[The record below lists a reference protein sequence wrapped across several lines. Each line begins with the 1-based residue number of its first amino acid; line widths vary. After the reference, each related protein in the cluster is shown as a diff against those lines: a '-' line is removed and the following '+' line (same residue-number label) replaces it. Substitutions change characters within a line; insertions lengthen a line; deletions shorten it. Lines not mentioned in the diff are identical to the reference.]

1 MDNQEQRP
9 YPPKPAALPTVG
21 MPRVPAPGAAQA
33 PQAGIPAPPPAPPPG
48 PPAAADPAAVPPPDL
63 AKRRR
68 GAAILLKV
76 AFAVVLLGVVLALVW
91 LASRLNSQPTA
102 PDGDPGSGVVEI
114 SPTPL
119 ASPPTLP
126 REGVTPQDYRLGD
139 CFKDFDPAALRSTV
153 VACDA
158 PHSAQLV
165 AVFRY
170 PGNDLYPGRE
180 ALAAK
185 ALEACKTAK
194 LAPAAN
200 NFVLNFQRAYP
211 SGTSWDSGDRRVDC
225 YVTADAGN
233 VINASV
239 IP

>member
-9 YPPKPAALPTVG
+9 LPPRPSAPPTVG
-21 MPRVPAPGAAQA
+21 FPQVTAAPA
-33 PQAGIPAPPPAPPPG
+33 APPEGPEPSPATPRR
-48 PPAAADPAAVPPPDL
+48 AVSW
-63 AKRRR
+63 
-68 GAAILLKV
+68 LLKAV
-76 AFAVVLLGVVLALVW
+76 FALVLIAVVVALVW
-91 LASRLNSQPTA
+91 LANQLGSQPAA
-102 PDGDPGSGVVEI
+102 PPGDPGSVTIET

-119 ASPPTLP
+119 PTPLPLP
-126 REGVTPQDYRLGD
+126 REGVTPPDYRLGD

-153 VACDA
+153 VACDTG
-158 PHSAQLV
+158 HSAQLV

-170 PGNDLYPGRE
+170 PGKDSYPGRE

-185 ALEACKTAK
+185 ALEACR
-194 LAPAAN
+194 AATLNSASN
-200 NFVLNFQRAYP
+200 NYTLNFQRAYP

-239 IP
+239 LP